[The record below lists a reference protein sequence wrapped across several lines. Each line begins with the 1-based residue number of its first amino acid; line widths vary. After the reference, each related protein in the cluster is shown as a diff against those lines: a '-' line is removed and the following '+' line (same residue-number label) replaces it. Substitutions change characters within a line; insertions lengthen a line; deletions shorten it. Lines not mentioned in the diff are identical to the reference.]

1 LLKRTYK
8 ILRLPNTKI
17 LLALSK
23 LRKGN
28 DLTTF
33 ILATK
38 PSKELTKKSGTQRSC
53 QKEWKAKAN
62 RKCPDVKWLTHYAP
76 LKPYD
81 FIDIYDAPSE
91 EYAAKAL
98 L

>member
-17 LLALSK
+17 LSALSK

-38 PSKELTKKSGTQRSC
+38 PSKELTKNPALSEAVR
-53 QKEWKAKAN
+53 KEWRAKAN